1 VSERPPVPLKSADA
15 VWTVFVIDPLAVPL
29 VSLVRDSRAV
39 TPDRLSAG
47 TALVAL
53 ASAAAFAS
61 GRLWLGAL
69 LFQLSF
75 LLDCM
80 DGKLA
85 RVRGTRSAIGALTD
99 VAADALRLAACA
111 TGLAVALSRD
121 GALTVS
127 GTSLAAALVCL
138 YVGAR
143 VGVAAIAQA
152 RPAEGVSDRGR
163 AGDDLLPRPTPL
175 AVLRCAP
182 RRAQTPGTSVD
193 TEALAFTIGPLAG
206 LPVAGLAIAVAVD
219 LLYAVV
225 FYVRASART
234 RSTRAAWVS
243 HRNRS

>member
-1 VSERPPVPLKSADA
+1 VTAPVPLKAADA
-15 VWTVFVIDPLAVPL
+15 VWTVFVIDPIAVPL
-29 VSLVRDSRAV
+29 VALARDRRAV
-39 TPDRLSAG
+39 TPDRLSAA
-47 TALVAL
+47 TALAAL

-61 GRLWLGAL
+61 DRLWLGAL
-69 LFQLSF
+69 LFQMSF

-85 RVRGTRSAIGALTD
+85 RVRGTASPAGALTD
-99 VAADALRLAACA
+99 VAADALRLVACA

-121 GALTVS
+121 GALTIS
-127 GTSLAAALVCL
+127 GTTLAAALVCL
-138 YVGAR
+138 YVGVR
-143 VGVAAIAQA
+143 GGVAAIAQA
-152 RPAEGVSDRGR
+152 RPAEAVSERGR
-163 AGDDLLPRPTPL
+163 PRAEVTPRPTPL

-182 RRAQTPGTSVD
+182 RRVQTPGTTVD

-206 LPVAGLAIAVAVD
+206 LPVAGLAVAVAVD

-243 HRNRS
+243 QRKRS

>member
-1 VSERPPVPLKSADA
+1 MSAPVPLKAADA
-15 VWTVFVIDPLAVPL
+15 VWTVFVIDPIAVPL
-29 VSLVRDSRAV
+29 VALARDSRAV
-39 TPDRLSAG
+39 TPDRLSAA
-47 TALVAL
+47 TALAAL

-61 GRLWLGAL
+61 DLLWLGAL
-69 LFQLSF
+69 LFQMSF

-85 RVRGTRSAIGALTD
+85 RVRGSTSPAGVLTD

-121 GALTVS
+121 GALTIS

-138 YVGAR
+138 YIGAR

-152 RPAEGVSDRGR
+152 RPADAVSDRGR
-163 AGDDLLPRPTPL
+163 AREDLTVRPTPL

-182 RRAQTPGTSVD
+182 RRAQTPGTTVD

-206 LPVAGLAIAVAVD
+206 LPVAGLAVAVAVD

-225 FYVRASART
+225 LSARASART